1 MLYDTSREILQGP
14 TPTHQPHPACSPKA
28 IRAVRAWL
36 DPWITLQRCWRA
48 RTNAPPPPE
57 LQALIDAV
65 ATGRPLDLYS
75 PV

>member
-1 MLYDTSREILQGP
+1 MRRTGP
-14 TPTHQPHPACSPKA
+14 RGGPPEPHQPQPACWPKA

-48 RTNAPPPPE
+48 WTNAPPPPQ

-65 ATGRPLDLYS
+65 GTGHPLDLYS